1 MWFDVGVCC
10 TQVPPIM
17 MSPHVGLEAIF
28 AMMNNMGVELVA
40 IVAPG
45 GGYYGLLT
53 RSCMMRLQ
61 KKAAVS

>member
-1 MWFDVGVCC
+1 
-10 TQVPPIM
+10 M
-17 MSPHVGLEAIF
+17 MSPIVGLEAIF
-28 AMMNNMGVELVA
+28 AMMNNMAVELVA

-61 KKAAVS
+61 QKAAVS